1 MPARE
6 IECPVCKQKAVD
18 RKFRL
23 VTLISAF
30 QFANVKQAKQ
40 EVLYARICPNPNC
53 NVVFYDREYD
63 KALRTST

>member
-1 MPARE
+1 MPVRD

-23 VTLISAF
+23 VTLVSAF
-30 QFANVKQAKQ
+30 QFTSEKQQKQ
-40 EVLYARICPNPNC
+40 EVLYARICPNC

-63 KALRTST
+63 EAMRP